1 MGSRGRMLFD
11 LNELPTEA
19 EEEEAAVVVSQPQKT
34 LPVPTAGPSLFPQQ
48 EVTQSQ
54 GILNNNAF
62 KHAPS
67 GSGFQP
73 FVRSKD
79 SQITKEPIKAEDNL
93 NASVASTSMLTNHSS
108 DGVAKM
114 IGSSN
119 QVSQA
124 VEREEGE
131 WSDAD
136 VASDTAGSSVS
147 NKEELA
153 GTATTQVKRDSQESE
168 PTAVKSGNMIKDEA
182 AAEPSDTE
190 MMDVP
195 KDPVVRGPT
204 GLESTKNL
212 ENKGNQLGDDSDLS
226 NKSKDVRGVEANYA
240 LKFASNPSKRPKL
253 DEHKEA
259 MLGKKRARQ
268 TVFINVEDAKQAGTM
283 KTSTPRRQ
291 SSFPAPIVTRTVK
304 EAFRSGGGIAERA
317 AERQSQPTIRD
328 QRQSEM
334 LGSERSNSAD
344 PIDQISESNGDA
356 ETGSQGRPKKMNAEE
371 APADGY
377 QQPMPRQLKGRQISS
392 QRSVVTGQNTVD
404 QKPVNKRSLVSKKQT
419 PANNMQYQ
427 DTSVERLIREV
438 TSDKFWHNPEEA
450 ELQCVPKSFE
460 SAEEYIRV
468 FEPLLFEECR
478 AQLYSSYEESLES
491 VSRDAHVMVR
501 VKTVERRERGWYD
514 VVVLPMHE
522 YKWTFKEGEVA
533 VLSFPRPGSASQ
545 SSRSNRRNVGSNED
559 TESEC
564 GRLVG
569 TVRRH
574 TPIDTRDPIG
584 AIIHFY
590 LGDSF
595 DSSSET
601 NVLRK
606 LQPRSTWY
614 LTSLGSLATTQ
625 REYVALHAFRRLNV
639 QMQNAILQPSPEHF
653 PKYEE
658 QPPAMPDCFTPNFA
672 DHLHR
677 TFNGPQLSAIHW
689 AAMHTAAGTSNGAV
703 KKQEPW
709 PFTLVQGPP
718 GTGKTHTV
726 WGMLNVIHLVQYQ
739 HYYAALL
746 KKLAP
751 ESYKQVSG
759 NTSNSSETVAA
770 GSIDEVLQSMDQNLF
785 RTLPKLCPK
794 PRMLVCAPSNAATDE
809 LLARV
814 LDRGFIDGE
823 MKVYRPDVAR
833 VGVDSQ
839 SRAAQAVS
847 VERRTDQLLMK
858 GRDEVIG
865 WLQQLKCREQ
875 QLSQEIA
882 LLQRELTMVAAAG
895 RSQGSVGVDPDV
907 LAQRDRSRDFLL
919 QKLAASVESRDK
931 VLVEMSRL
939 LILESR
945 FRVGSN
951 FNMEDARASLE
962 ASFANEAEIVFTTVS
977 SSGRKLFSRLS
988 HGFDMVVID
997 EAAQASEVAVLPPL
1011 SLGAA
1016 RCVLVGDPQQ
1026 LPATVISKAA
1036 GTLMYSRSLF
1046 ERFQLSGCPTILLS
1060 VQYRMHPQIREFPS
1074 RHFYQ
1079 GRLTDSESVVKL
1091 PDEAY
1096 YRDALMAPYIF
1107 YDISHGRESHRGG
1120 SSSYQNVHEA
1130 QFVLRLYENL
1140 QKFLRANGG
1149 KKASVGIITPYK
1161 LQLKCLQREFE
1172 EVMSTEDGKDIYI
1185 NTVDAFQ
1192 GQERDVI
1199 IMSCVRASNHGVGFV
1214 ADIRRMN
1221 VALTRAR
1228 RALWVVGNAGA
1239 LMQSEDWALL
1249 IADAKARKCFMDLDT
1264 IPKDFLAMK
1273 ISNTPGRNTSNN
1285 IRNMRTG
1292 GPRLRHLEMLPDS
1305 RVSMRPDEDERSNS
1319 VPRNGSYRNLDDLGR
1334 PGDRS
1339 RDNLP
1344 FGMPR
1349 RPNSSNGS
1357 RREPWT
1363 VLDGQGDVYS
1373 EDMHL
1378 ALPVDG
1384 MVMGRM
1390 VMGRCWYSQHQ
1401 TIDYET
1407 KPLVTMGCK
1416 PQIYMHGHFHFEN
1429 MPGEK
1434 QLSLALEQAWSIS
1447 EFLLFGRM
1455 LVLSSIFASSLD
1467 AGFYGCHLRSQGLWC
1482 LLVNAVVIQV
1492 DARTDR
1498 TAMLAH
1504 PLFMVIGLVICTG
1517 EAIMAY
1523 RIMLGSREVKKA
1535 VHLLL
1540 HLVALAFAA
1549 VGLYAAFKFHHD
1561 LRAPDIRSLHAWLG
1575 ITTAALYALQWL
1587 VGFVYFV
1594 FPGAVMTMR
1603 ADYAPWHILLGIV
1616 IFLMAICTAETG
1628 LARFI
1633 FPFHGY
1639 PSEAFVV
1646 NFTGL
1651 AILMFGV
1658 AVVVAVI
1665 LPSRY

>member
-11 LNELPTEA
+11 LNELPEEA
-19 EEEEAAVVVSQPQKT
+19 AAVVPQEAAVVVPQEAAVVVSQPQKSLPAPTTYAPT
-34 LPVPTAGPSLFPQQ
+34 LFQSGEGS
-48 EVTQSQ
+48 QSQ

-62 KHAPS
+62 KHASS

-73 FVRSKD
+73 FVRNKD
-79 SQITKEPIKAEDNL
+79 SQNTKESMNVKVDLNSSIASASMVANHISDNVVPRAEPC
-93 NASVASTSMLTNHSS
+93 T
-108 DGVAKM
+108 
-114 IGSSN
+114 

-136 VASDTAGSSVS
+136 DISDNAGSSVS
-147 NKEELA
+147 NKDESA
-153 GTATTQVKRDSQESE
+153 VTASNHMKKESQESE
-168 PTAVKSGNMIKDEA
+168 PSLIKSGDVTKDDT
-182 AAEPSDTE
+182 AAESTDTE
-190 MMDVP
+190 MADAS
-195 KDPVVRGPT
+195 KDPVPGSTGPENIKF
-204 GLESTKNL
+204 LEC
-212 ENKGNQLGDDSDLS
+212 KGNQPGDDLDPC
-226 NKSKDVRGVEANYA
+226 NRSKDVKGVEANYA
-240 LKFASNPSKRPKL
+240 LRFANNPAKRPKL
-253 DEHKEA
+253 DEHKVA

-304 EAFRSGGGIAERA
+304 EASRGAGEKAVEK
-317 AERQSQPTIRD
+317 QSQQAIRD

-334 LGSERSNSAD
+334 MGSERSNSAD
-344 PIDQISESNGDA
+344 PSDQHAESNGDA
-356 ETGSQGRPKKMNAEE
+356 ELGAQGRSKKMNAEE
-371 APADGY
+371 PSSDGY
-377 QQPMPRQLKGRQISS
+377 QQSVQRQASLKQPVDSKQLKGRPVSS
-392 QRSVVTGQNTVD
+392 QRAVVTGQNTAE
-404 QKPVNKRSLVSKKQT
+404 QKQANKRSIISKKQNSS
-419 PANNMQYQ
+419 NNTQYQ
-427 DTSVERLIREV
+427 DSSVERLIREV

-450 ELQCVPKSFE
+450 ELQCVPGSFE

-478 AQLYSSYEESLES
+478 AQLYSSYEESLEA
-491 VSRDAHVMVR
+491 VARDAHVAVR
-501 VKTVERRERGWYD
+501 VKTVDRRERGWYD

-522 YKWTFKEGEVA
+522 YKWNFKEGDVA
-533 VLSFPRPGSASQ
+533 ILSFPRPGSAAQ
-545 SSRSNRRNVGSNED
+545 SGRSNRKTVGSNED
-559 TESEC
+559 AEAEC
-564 GRLVG
+564 GRIVG

-574 TPIDTRDPIG
+574 MPIDTRDPIG

-590 LGDSF
+590 VGDSF
-595 DSSSET
+595 DSNSEA

-614 LTSLGSLATTQ
+614 LTGLGSLATTQ

-677 TFNGPQLSAIHW
+677 SFNGPQLSAIHW
-689 AAMHTAAGTSNGAV
+689 AATHTAAGTNNGVV

-759 NTSNSSETVAA
+759 STSTSSETVAA
-770 GSIDEVLQSMDQNLF
+770 GSIDELLQSMDQNLF

-865 WLQQLKCREQ
+865 WLHQLKIREQ

-882 LLQRELTMVAAAG
+882 YLQRELNMVAAAG

-907 LAQRDRSRDFLL
+907 LAQRDRNRDILL

-945 FRVGSN
+945 FRPGCN

-977 SSGRKLFSRLS
+977 SSGRKLFSRLT

-997 EAAQASEVAVLPPL
+997 EAAQASEVGVLPPL

-1036 GTLMYSRSLF
+1036 GTLLYSRSLF
-1046 ERFQLSGCPTILLS
+1046 ERFQQAGCPTILLS

-1074 RHFYQ
+1074 RYFYQ

-1096 YRDALMAPYIF
+1096 YKDALMAPYIF
-1107 YDISHGRESHRGG
+1107 YDMSHGRESHRGG
-1120 SSSYQNVHEA
+1120 SSSYQNIHEA
-1130 QFVLRLYENL
+1130 QFALRLYEHL
-1140 QKFLRANGG
+1140 QKFLRANGA
-1149 KKASVGIITPYK
+1149 KKVSVGIITPYK
-1161 LQLKCLQREFE
+1161 LQLKCLQREFK
-1172 EVMSTEDGKDIYI
+1172 EVMNTEEGKDIYI

-1228 RALWVVGNAGA
+1228 RALWVVGNANA
-1239 LMQSEDWALL
+1239 LTQSEDWAAL
-1249 IADAKARKCFMDLDT
+1249 IADAKARKCFMDLDS
-1264 IPKDFLAMK
+1264 IPKDFQPMK
-1273 ISNTPGRNTSNN
+1273 VPSITPGRNPSNN
-1285 IRNMRTG
+1285 IRNLRTG
-1292 GPRLRHLEMLPDS
+1292 GPRPRHSDMLPEP
-1305 RVSMRPDEDERSNS
+1305 RPGMGMRADEDERPNS
-1319 VPRNGSYRNLDDLGR
+1319 VPRNGSYRNLDDFGR
-1334 PGDRS
+1334 PGDRP
-1339 RDNLP
+1339 RDNLQ
-1344 FGMPR
+1344 FGIPR
-1349 RPNSSNGS
+1349 RPNSSNG
-1357 RREPWT
+1357 RRE
-1363 VLDGQGDVYS
+1363 V
-1373 EDMHL
+1373 
-1378 ALPVDG
+1378 
-1384 MVMGRM
+1384 
-1390 VMGRCWYSQHQ
+1390 
-1401 TIDYET
+1401 
-1407 KPLVTMGCK
+1407 
-1416 PQIYMHGHFHFEN
+1416 
-1429 MPGEK
+1429 
-1434 QLSLALEQAWSIS
+1434 
-1447 EFLLFGRM
+1447 
-1455 LVLSSIFASSLD
+1455 
-1467 AGFYGCHLRSQGLWC
+1467 
-1482 LLVNAVVIQV
+1482 
-1492 DARTDR
+1492 
-1498 TAMLAH
+1498 
-1504 PLFMVIGLVICTG
+1504 
-1517 EAIMAY
+1517 
-1523 RIMLGSREVKKA
+1523 
-1535 VHLLL
+1535 
-1540 HLVALAFAA
+1540 
-1549 VGLYAAFKFHHD
+1549 
-1561 LRAPDIRSLHAWLG
+1561 
-1575 ITTAALYALQWL
+1575 
-1587 VGFVYFV
+1587 
-1594 FPGAVMTMR
+1594 
-1603 ADYAPWHILLGIV
+1603 
-1616 IFLMAICTAETG
+1616 
-1628 LARFI
+1628 
-1633 FPFHGY
+1633 
-1639 PSEAFVV
+1639 
-1646 NFTGL
+1646 
-1651 AILMFGV
+1651 
-1658 AVVVAVI
+1658 
-1665 LPSRY
+1665 

>member
-11 LNELPTEA
+11 LNELPAEV
-19 EEEEAAVVVSQPQKT
+19 EEETASVVPEEAAAVIPQQTDVAVSREAAVVMAQPQKS
-34 LPVPTAGPSLFPQQ
+34 LPVPTMYTPTMFQRGEGS
-48 EVTQSQ
+48 QSQ
-54 GILNNNAF
+54 RILNNNAF
-62 KHAPS
+62 KHAS
-67 GSGFQP
+67 IGSGFQP
-73 FVRSKD
+73 FVRNKD
-79 SQITKEPIKAEDNL
+79 SNTRKEPVKVEGNL
-93 NASVASTSMLTNHSS
+93 NSSIASSQMVGNHITDNAAPKVGNS
-108 DGVAKM
+108 DQMSK
-114 IGSSN
+114 
-119 QVSQA
+119 A

-136 VASDTAGSSVS
+136 GISENAGSSVS
-147 NKEELA
+147 NRDESS
-153 GTATTQVKRDSQESE
+153 GTASTHVKKESQDGE
-168 PTAVKSGNMIKDEA
+168 PHLIKSGDVSKDDTA
-182 AAEPSDTE
+182 TDCSDAEMADAC
-190 MMDVP
+190 
-195 KDPVVRGPT
+195 KDPIHGSA
-204 GLESTKNL
+204 GSESTQNL
-212 ENKGNQLGDDSDLS
+212 ECKGNQPGEDLDPC
-226 NKSKDVRGVEANYA
+226 NRSKDVKGVEANYA
-240 LKFASNPSKRPKL
+240 LKFANNPAKRPRVN
-253 DEHKEA
+253 EQKEA
-259 MLGKKRARQ
+259 MLGKKRNRQ

-304 EAFRSGGGIAERA
+304 EASRGAGEKVV
-317 AERQSQPTIRD
+317 EKQNQQVIRD

-334 LGSERSNSAD
+334 MGSDRSNSAD
-344 PIDQISESNGDA
+344 PSDQHPEPNGDA
-356 ETGSQGRPKKMNAEE
+356 ELGPQGRSKKIYAEE
-371 APADGY
+371 PPSSDGC
-377 QQPMPRQLKGRQISS
+377 QQPAQRQSSLKQSMELKQPKGRSFSS
-392 QRSVVTGQNTVD
+392 QRTVVTGQNIAD
-404 QKPVNKRSLVSKKQT
+404 QKQASKRSVVSKKQNFV
-419 PANNMQYQ
+419 NNTQYQ
-427 DTSVERLIREV
+427 DSSVERLIREV
-438 TSDKFWHNPEEA
+438 TNDKFWHNPEEA
-450 ELQCVPKSFE
+450 ELECVPGSFE

-478 AQLYSSYEESLES
+478 AQLYSSYEESLEA
-491 VSRDAHVMVR
+491 VGRDGHVAVR
-501 VKTVERRERGWYD
+501 VKTVDRRERGWYD

-522 YKWTFKEGEVA
+522 YKWNFKEGDVA
-533 VLSFPRPGSASQ
+533 ILSFPRPGSAAQSGR
-545 SSRSNRRNVGSNED
+545 SSRRAAGSNED
-559 TESEC
+559 ADTEC

-574 TPIDTRDPIG
+574 MPIDTRDPIG

-590 LGDSF
+590 VGDSF
-595 DSSSET
+595 DANSEA

-614 LTSLGSLATTQ
+614 LTGLGSLATTQ

-677 TFNGPQLSAIHW
+677 SFNGPQLSAIHW
-689 AAMHTAAGTSNGAV
+689 AATHTAAGTSNGVV

-759 NTSNSSETVAA
+759 GTSMSSETAAA
-770 GSIDEVLQSMDQNLF
+770 GSIDELLQSMDQNLF

-858 GRDEVIG
+858 GREEVVG
-865 WLQQLKCREQ
+865 WLHQLKGREQ
-875 QLSQEIA
+875 QLSQEITY
-882 LLQRELTMVAAAG
+882 LQRELNMVAAAG

-907 LAQRDRSRDFLL
+907 LAQRDRNRDILL

-977 SSGRKLFSRLS
+977 SSGRKLFSRLT

-997 EAAQASEVAVLPPL
+997 EAAQASEVGVLPPL
-1011 SLGAA
+1011 ALGAA

-1036 GTLMYSRSLF
+1036 GTLLYSRSLF
-1046 ERFQLSGCPTILLS
+1046 ERFQQAGCPTILLS

-1074 RHFYQ
+1074 RYFYQ

-1096 YRDALMAPYIF
+1096 YKDALMAPYIF
-1107 YDISHGRESHRGG
+1107 YDMSHGRESHRGG
-1120 SSSYQNVHEA
+1120 SSSYQNLHEA
-1130 QFVLRLYENL
+1130 QFALRLYEHL
-1140 QKFLRANGG
+1140 QKFLKANGA
-1149 KKASVGIITPYK
+1149 KKVSVGIITPYK
-1161 LQLKCLQREFE
+1161 LQLKCLQREFK
-1172 EVMSTEDGKDIYI
+1172 EVMNTEEGKDIYI

-1228 RALWVVGNAGA
+1228 RALWVVGNANA
-1239 LMQSEDWALL
+1239 LMQSEDWAAL
-1249 IADAKARKCFMDLDT
+1249 IADAKERKCFMDLDS
-1264 IPKDFLAMK
+1264 IPKDFLPMK
-1273 ISNTPGRNTSNN
+1273 VPSNTPGRSSSNN

-1292 GPRLRHLEMLPDS
+1292 GPRPRHLDMFPEPRAGMN
-1305 RVSMRPDEDERSNS
+1305 MRADEDERPSS
-1319 VPRNGSYRNLDDLGR
+1319 FPRTSSYRNFDDFGR
-1334 PGDRS
+1334 PGDRP
-1339 RDNLP
+1339 RDNLQ
-1344 FGMPR
+1344 FGVPR
-1349 RPNSSNGS
+1349 RPNSSNG
-1357 RREPWT
+1357 RRE
-1363 VLDGQGDVYS
+1363 V
-1373 EDMHL
+1373 
-1378 ALPVDG
+1378 
-1384 MVMGRM
+1384 
-1390 VMGRCWYSQHQ
+1390 
-1401 TIDYET
+1401 
-1407 KPLVTMGCK
+1407 
-1416 PQIYMHGHFHFEN
+1416 
-1429 MPGEK
+1429 
-1434 QLSLALEQAWSIS
+1434 
-1447 EFLLFGRM
+1447 
-1455 LVLSSIFASSLD
+1455 
-1467 AGFYGCHLRSQGLWC
+1467 
-1482 LLVNAVVIQV
+1482 
-1492 DARTDR
+1492 
-1498 TAMLAH
+1498 
-1504 PLFMVIGLVICTG
+1504 
-1517 EAIMAY
+1517 
-1523 RIMLGSREVKKA
+1523 
-1535 VHLLL
+1535 
-1540 HLVALAFAA
+1540 
-1549 VGLYAAFKFHHD
+1549 
-1561 LRAPDIRSLHAWLG
+1561 
-1575 ITTAALYALQWL
+1575 
-1587 VGFVYFV
+1587 
-1594 FPGAVMTMR
+1594 
-1603 ADYAPWHILLGIV
+1603 
-1616 IFLMAICTAETG
+1616 
-1628 LARFI
+1628 
-1633 FPFHGY
+1633 
-1639 PSEAFVV
+1639 
-1646 NFTGL
+1646 
-1651 AILMFGV
+1651 
-1658 AVVVAVI
+1658 
-1665 LPSRY
+1665 